1 MIKVKD
7 IMTADVITIS
17 ADAEI
22 TLAAKILLE
31 NRINGVPV
39 IDTEGKL
46 VGILCQS
53 DLVAQQKAFPVP
65 SVFTLMDGIM
75 PLTSIKRLEKEIEKI
90 AAVTVADAM
99 TPNPVT
105 VGLETPIEEVASMMV
120 DKSFHTLPVMED
132 DMLVGIVGKEDV
144 LKILIPAADDERTPS
159 KV

>member
-17 ADAEI
+17 ADTEI

-31 NRINGVPV
+31 NRINGIPV
-39 IDTEGKL
+39 LDAERKM

-99 TPNPVT
+99 TPNPVS
-105 VGLETPIEEVASMMV
+105 VGPETTIEEVASMMV
-120 DKSFHTLPVMED
+120 DKNLHTLPVMED
-132 DMLVGIVGKEDV
+132 DVLVGIVGKEDV
-144 LKILIPAADDERTPS
+144 LKILIPANDDE
-159 KV
+159 KVPPKV

>member
-7 IMTADVITIS
+7 VMTADVITLS
-17 ADAEI
+17 PDTEI

-39 IDTEGKL
+39 IDAEGKL

-65 SVFTLMDGIM
+65 SIFTLMDGFM

-99 TPNPVT
+99 TPDPVT
-105 VGLETPIEEVASMMV
+105 VGPETTIEEVASMMV
-120 DKSFHTLPVMED
+120 DKNFHTLPVMKD
-132 DMLVGIVGKEDV
+132 DALVGIV
-144 LKILIPAADDERTPS
+144 
-159 KV
+159 

>member
-7 IMTADVITIS
+7 VMTADVVTIS
-17 ADAEI
+17 PDTEI
-22 TLAAKILLE
+22 ILAAKILLE
-31 NRINGVPV
+31 KRINGVPV
-39 IDTEGKL
+39 IDAEGKL

-65 SVFTLMDGIM
+65 SIFTLMDGFM

-99 TPNPVT
+99 TPDPVT
-105 VGLETPIEEVASMMV
+105 VGPETTIEEVASMMV
-120 DKSFHTLPVMED
+120 DKNFHTLPVMED
-132 DMLVGIVGKEDV
+132 DALVGIVGKEDV
-144 LKILIPAADDERTPS
+144 IKILVPPADDEKAPS

>member
-7 IMTADVITIS
+7 VMTADVVTIS
-17 ADAEI
+17 PDTEI

-31 NRINGVPV
+31 KRINGVPV
-39 IDTEGKL
+39 IDAEGKL

-65 SVFTLMDGIM
+65 SVFTLLDGFM

-90 AAVTVADAM
+90 AAVTVANAM
-99 TPNPVT
+99 TPDPVT
-105 VGLETPIEEVASMMV
+105 VGPETTIEEVASMMV
-120 DKSFHTLPVMED
+120 DKNFHTLPVMED
-132 DMLVGIVGKEDV
+132 DTLVGIVGKEDV
-144 LKILIPAADDERTPS
+144 IKILIPAADDEKSPS

>member
-1 MIKVKD
+1 MV
-7 IMTADVITIS
+7 TPVITVS
-17 ADAEI
+17 TDTEVAH
-22 TLAAKILLE
+22 AAKTLLE

-39 IDTEGKL
+39 LDAEGKL

-99 TPNPVT
+99 TPDPVT
-105 VGLETPIEEVASMMV
+105 ISPETTIEEVASMMV
-120 DKSFHTLPVMED
+120 DKNFHTLPVVEAD
-132 DMLVGIVGKEDV
+132 TLVGIVGKEDV
-144 LKILIPAADDERTPS
+144 LRTLLPEVKDDQVVDGE
-159 KV
+159 

>member
-1 MIKVKD
+1 MIKVED
-7 IMTADVITIS
+7 VMTTDVVTLS
-17 ADAEI
+17 PDTEI

-31 NRINGVPV
+31 NRIKGVPV
-39 IDTEGKL
+39 IDAEGKL

-65 SVFTLMDGIM
+65 SVFTLMDGLM

-105 VGLETPIEEVASMMV
+105 VGPETTIEEVASMMV
-120 DKSFHTLPVMED
+120 DKNFHTLPVID
-132 DMLVGIVGKEDV
+132 DDALVGIVGKEDI
-144 LKILIPAADDERTPS
+144 LKTLIPAADKKREPS
-159 KV
+159 NV

>member
-7 IMTADVITIS
+7 VMTADVVTIS
-17 ADAEI
+17 PDTEI

-31 NRINGVPV
+31 KRINGVPV
-39 IDTEGKL
+39 IDAEGKL

-65 SVFTLMDGIM
+65 SVFTLLDGFM

-99 TPNPVT
+99 TPDPVT
-105 VGLETPIEEVASMMV
+105 VGLETTIEEVASMMV
-120 DKSFHTLPVMED
+120 DKNFHTLPVMED
-132 DMLVGIVGKEDV
+132 DTLVGIVGKEDV
-144 LKILIPAADDERTPS
+144 IKILIPAADDEKSPS

>member
-1 MIKVKD
+1 MILVRD
-7 IMTADVITIS
+7 IMVTQVITVS
-17 ADAEI
+17 PDTEV
-22 TLAAKILLE
+22 TQAAKILLE

-39 IDTEGKL
+39 LDAGGKL

-105 VGLETPIEEVASMMV
+105 VFPQSTIEEVASMMV
-120 DKSFHTLPVMED
+120 DKNFHTLPVIEAD
-132 DMLVGIVGKEDV
+132 TLVGIVGKEDV
-144 LKILIPAADDERTPS
+144 LKTLIS
-159 KV
+159 

>member
-7 IMTADVITIS
+7 VMTADVVTIS
-17 ADAEI
+17 PDTEI
-22 TLAAKILLE
+22 ILAAKILLE
-31 NRINGVPV
+31 KRINGVPV
-39 IDTEGKL
+39 IDAEGKL

-65 SVFTLMDGIM
+65 SVFTLLDGFM

-99 TPNPVT
+99 TPDPVT
-105 VGLETPIEEVASMMV
+105 VGLETTIEEVASMMV
-120 DKSFHTLPVMED
+120 DKNFHTLPVMED
-132 DMLVGIVGKEDV
+132 DTLVGIVGKEDV
-144 LKILIPAADDERTPS
+144 IKILIPAADDEKSPS

>member
-7 IMTADVITIS
+7 VMTADVVTIS
-17 ADAEI
+17 PDTEI

-31 NRINGVPV
+31 KRINGVPV
-39 IDTEGKL
+39 IDAEGKL

-65 SVFTLMDGIM
+65 SVFTLLDGFM

-99 TPNPVT
+99 TPDPVT
-105 VGLETPIEEVASMMV
+105 VGPETTIEEVASMMV
-120 DKSFHTLPVMED
+120 DKNFHTLPVMED
-132 DMLVGIVGKEDV
+132 DTLVGIVGKEDV
-144 LKILIPAADDERTPS
+144 IKILIPAADDEKSPS

>member
-7 IMTADVITIS
+7 VMTADVVTIS
-17 ADAEI
+17 PDTEI

-31 NRINGVPV
+31 KRINGVPV
-39 IDTEGKL
+39 IDAEGKL

-65 SVFTLMDGIM
+65 AVFTLLDGFM

-99 TPNPVT
+99 T
-105 VGLETPIEEVASMMV
+105 
-120 DKSFHTLPVMED
+120 
-132 DMLVGIVGKEDV
+132 
-144 LKILIPAADDERTPS
+144 
-159 KV
+159 